1 MEKPVFETV
10 TDAVDAARMLD
21 EIAPLY
27 EQVFAEPPYF
37 EGPRDLADF
46 LEGYDKFRTMPGFR
60 LVLAR
65 SGGLVGFAFG
75 VLLQSDSRWWDSLGL
90 APEFTREDGHR
101 TFVIRELA
109 VAPECRRHGLGRGLH
124 TAVIKGAEVDRITL
138 AVRPEAEAAVRMY
151 EALGYQDV
159 GDMTPSWDGAPVYRC
174 MVRDLRR
181 TPRR

>member
-10 TDAVDAARMLD
+10 TDAESAARLLD

-46 LEGYDKFRTMPGFR
+46 LEGYDRFRTVPGFR

-90 APEFTREDGHR
+90 DSEFVREDGRR
-101 TFVIRELA
+101 TFVIREIA
-109 VAPECRRHGLGRGLH
+109 VAPGYRRRGLGRDLH
-124 TAVIKGAEVDRITL
+124 AAVLEDIEADRITL
-138 AVRPEAEAAVRMY
+138 AVRPEAEAAVKLY
-151 EALGYQDV
+151 EALGYRNV

-174 MVRDLRR
+174 MVRDLR
-181 TPRR
+181 